1 MSNVLVVDDMAIFRE
16 PIAASLRLAGFETV
30 CAANGQEALSAMDMR
45 RPDVI
50 LLDLA
55 MPVMDGISFLQSLRA
70 RRDANP
76 PPVILLTAMS
86 EKRYVMEAAK
96 LGAKEYLLKSRFS
109 SKELVERI
117 HKHLGT
123 TAKPENEPG
132 PK

>member
-70 RRDANP
+70 RRDGFDP
-76 PPVILLTAMS
+76 
-86 EKRYVMEAAK
+86 
-96 LGAKEYLLKSRFS
+96 
-109 SKELVERI
+109 
-117 HKHLGT
+117 
-123 TAKPENEPG
+123 
-132 PK
+132 